1 LSPVHLPG
9 AALVAGIPLG
19 LAQALGGETVVVIAQ
34 PEGWQA
40 WVAIL
45 ADIATIFIALALIAV
60 ALALI
65 FAALQSRKIYGKVHA
80 LLGRVREDLSPVIGH
95 ATDVAENVNYMSTA
109 IRSDVDQLRAS
120 LESARLRI
128 TDVAGA
134 AEHRVRRFNA
144 LLDVVQDE
152 AEGLFI
158 ETASTLRGVQAGAR
172 TLREESGTPSE
183 ERPVPDPHATTPA
196 RRRSRYDP

>member
-1 LSPVHLPG
+1 LSFVPLMGV
-9 AALVAGIPLG
+9 ATLV
-19 LAQALGGETVVVIAQ
+19 LAQAAPVTERVVVIAR

-40 WVAIL
+40 WVAVL
-45 ADIATIFIALALIAV
+45 ADVATILIALALIAV

-80 LLGRVREDLSPVIGH
+80 LLDRVHGDLKPVIGH

-109 IRSDVDQLRAS
+109 VRADVDQFR
-120 LESARLRI
+120 ARLEKAQSRL
-128 TDVAGA
+128 TEAAGA
-134 AEHRVRRFNA
+134 TEHRIRRFNA

-158 ETASTLRGVQAGAR
+158 DTASTLRGVQAGAR
-172 TLREESGTPSE
+172 TLRKDPIELEWDPADTGAPPAPRPAESRT
-183 ERPVPDPHATTPA
+183 
-196 RRRSRYDP
+196 RRHT

>member
-1 LSPVHLPG
+1 MLF
-9 AALVAGIPLG
+9 
-19 LAQALGGETVVVIAQ
+19 LAQVAPATERVVVIAR

-40 WVAIL
+40 WVAML
-45 ADIATIFIALALIAV
+45 ADVATILIALALIAV

-80 LLGRVREDLSPVIGH
+80 LLDRVHGDLKPAIGH

-109 IRSDVDQLRAS
+109 VRADVDQLRAR
-120 LESARLRI
+120 LEMAQNRL
-128 TDVAGA
+128 TEAAGA
-134 AEHRVRRFNA
+134 TEHRIRRFNA

-158 ETASTLRGVQAGAR
+158 DTASTLRGVQAGAR
-172 TLREESGTPSE
+172 TLREEPVELEWDPGDAGT
-183 ERPVPDPHATTPA
+183 DPAPPA
-196 RRRSRYDP
+196 ADRRTRRHT